1 MSGSGAAHENF
12 DERTG
17 YMDLHSA
24 EKRILEISGRLNH
37 YGYEYYVL
45 DKPTVPD
52 AEYDKLMQELL
63 ALEEKFPQLKTADTP
78 SLRVGGAV
86 LDLFEKVEHRTPM
99 LSLGNAFNEQ
109 DLRDFDRR
117 IRQAVGED
125 ISYVCEL
132 KIDGLAVSLRY
143 EEGLFAQGATRGDG
157 TIGEDITANVKTI
170 KSVPLRLRETVSLE
184 VRGEAYMPKRS
195 FEALNQTRVERGE
208 ELFANPRN
216 AAAGSLRQLDPKIA
230 ASRRLDVFLY
240 GIGNISENSGIDSHS
255 EGLDYLDRLG
265 FKTNQERSKCA
276 SIEEVIEYVNSW
288 VEKRP
293 QLPYEIDGIVIK
305 VDSYAHQAAL
315 GTTAKSPRWAIAY
328 KFPAEEVV
336 TTLLDIELSVGRTGV
351 ITPTAILEPV
361 KVAGTTVQRASLHNE
376 DLIREKD
383 IKLGDKVVV
392 KKAGDII
399 PEVVNVLADQRTGE
413 EVEFHMPTHCPE
425 CESEL
430 VRLEGE
436 VALRC
441 INPKCPAQLREGLI
455 HFVSRVAM
463 NIEGLGEKVI
473 SQLFAEKL
481 IADVADIYKLTRE
494 QLLAL
499 ERMGEKSATNLIKAI
514 EISKDNS
521 LEKLLF
527 GLGIRHVGA
536 KAAKTLAQAFGSMD
550 KLAQASKEDLLS
562 INEIG
567 DKMAESIVAY
577 FEKEEAVELINEL
590 VAAGVNMEYKG
601 TRPVSAEESDSIFA
615 GKTVVLTGKLE
626 RLSRNEAKDKIEALG
641 GNVAGSV
648 SKKTHLVIAGEEAG
662 SKLTKAQELGIEVW
676 DEEKL
681 LVELNK

>member
-1 MSGSGAAHENF
+1 
-12 DERTG
+12 
-17 YMDLHSA
+17 MDLQAA
-24 EKRILEISGRLNH
+24 EHKINEIRGLLNQ
-37 YGYEYYVL
+37 YGYEYHVL
-45 DKPTVPD
+45 DNPTVPD
-52 AEYDKLMQELL
+52 SEYDRLMRELL
-63 ALEEKFPQLKTADTP
+63 ELEEQFPQLKTPDSP
-78 SLRVGGAV
+78 SERVGGAV
-86 LDLFEKVEHRTPM
+86 LDMFEKVEHRTPM

-117 IRQAVGED
+117 IRQVVGDEF
-125 ISYVCEL
+125 SYVCEL

-143 EEGLFAQGATRGDG
+143 EDGLFVQGATRGDG
-157 TIGEDITANVKTI
+157 TIGEDITANLKTI
-170 KSVPLRLRETVSLE
+170 KSIPLRLRENISLE
-184 VRGEAYMPKRS
+184 VRGEAYMPKSS
-195 FEALNQTRVERGE
+195 FEKLNKIKEEQGE
-208 ELFANPRN
+208 EPFANPRN
-216 AAAGSLRQLDPKIA
+216 AAAGSLRQLDPKMA
-230 ASRRLDVFLY
+230 ASRNLDVFLY
-240 GIGNISENSGIDSHS
+240 GIGDIGASGVVSHS

-265 FKTNQERSKCA
+265 FKTNKERRKCA
-276 SIEEVIEYVNSW
+276 NIDEVIEYVNGW

-293 QLPYEIDGIVIK
+293 HLPYEIDGIVIK
-305 VDSYAHQAAL
+305 VDSLGHQAQL

-336 TTLLDIELSVGRTGV
+336 TTLIDIELSVGRTGV

-383 IKLGDKVVV
+383 IKIGDKVVV

-399 PEVVNVLADQRTGE
+399 PEVVNVLAEARTGQE
-413 EVEFHMPTHCPE
+413 TDFHMPTHCPE

-441 INPKCPAQLREGLI
+441 INPKCPAQIREGLI
-455 HFVSRVAM
+455 HFVSRDAM
-463 NIEGLGEKVI
+463 NIDGLGEKVI

-494 QLLAL
+494 QLLSL
-499 ERMGEKSATNLIKAI
+499 ERMGEKSVSNLLNGI
-514 EISKDNS
+514 EVSKSNS

-536 KAAKTLAQAFGSMD
+536 KAAKTLAQQFGNMD
-550 KLAQASKEDLLS
+550 QLQAASKDDL
-562 INEIG
+562 IAVNEIG
-567 DKMAESIVAY
+567 DKMADSIVAF
-577 FEKEEAVELINEL
+577 FEQEEAQDLIKELKEY
-590 VAAGVNMEYKG
+590 GVNMEYKG
-601 TRPVSAEESDSIFA
+601 PKSVSLDESDSFFA

-626 RLSRNEAKDKIEALG
+626 QLSRNEAKEKIEALG

-648 SKKTHLVIAGEEAG
+648 SKKTHLVIAGEDAG

-681 LVELNK
+681 LAALKN